1 MSFGSSSTSS
11 SLLTASTWGDKI
23 VSLILFYGS
32 YLFLGKIRSIG
43 VSNLPMAIRL
53 LISMMGKKS
62 NSLTNSKGKD
72 NVTSEM
78 SCSNHKTDDKIRT
91 VGSTTTNATN
101 NLTNPSSW
109 DDVCHKVWTYLQAS
123 SVVSGLFNIYPY
135 VIIKWNAMFHIVLV
149 VKESMEH
156 RYATQLEHQ
165 RIIRER
171 EEKRQ
176 RMLDFWRRWLPRFL
190 FEWIFLRKQRKTTKQ
205 QNNDKGDDEAATP
218 ASPVKAGTSMSTSTS
233 TSTGKRFV
241 GLRKRNK
248 EMPAAETICT
258 KTSSSSI
265 EATSLSSTTTT
276 SSSSSISPPFIK
288 EEIRQHVQ
296 KAKLVVQGHRESN
309 MDDIIWGFLQ
319 IAFIYN
325 DWTHWQ
331 TCVVAW
337 LVFLLTVL
345 EEAVLDPSLSSKQKW
360 RKAVWIGAM
369 AAGSGKLAFFF

>member
-258 KTSSSSI
+258 KTP
-265 EATSLSSTTTT
+265 LLLLKQPHCL
-276 SSSSSISPPFIK
+276 PP
-288 EEIRQHVQ
+288 RR
-296 KAKLVVQGHRESN
+296 HRHPH
-309 MDDIIWGFLQ
+309 Q
-319 IAFIYN
+319 Y
-325 DWTHWQ
+325 HR
-331 TCVVAW
+331 
-337 LVFLLTVL
+337 
-345 EEAVLDPSLSSKQKW
+345 LSSKKRSDSTYKRPSSSYKDIESLTW
-360 RKAVWIGAM
+360 MTLSGASYKLRSSTMIGPIGKRVW
-369 AAGSGKLAFFF
+369 